1 MSSHSGLLRRA
12 GLRVTGT
19 RLAVLRAL
27 AKSPHANADQ
37 VREIVEDELGSV
49 SGQTVYDTLNVLTQR
64 GILNRVEPAGVR
76 ARYEIDLG
84 DNHHHMVCRV
94 CDKMVDIPCATG
106 HAPCLQAKDDMGF
119 KVEKAEVIYWGVC
132 PQCQARQ

>member
-84 DNHHHMVCRV
+84 DNHHLSLIH
-94 CDKMVDIPCATG
+94 I
-106 HAPCLQAKDDMGF
+106 
-119 KVEKAEVIYWGVC
+119 
-132 PQCQARQ
+132 